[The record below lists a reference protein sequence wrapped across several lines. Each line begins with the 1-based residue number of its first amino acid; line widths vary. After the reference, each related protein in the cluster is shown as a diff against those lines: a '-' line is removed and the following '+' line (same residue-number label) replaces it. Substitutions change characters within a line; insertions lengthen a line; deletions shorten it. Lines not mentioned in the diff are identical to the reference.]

1 MKQFC
6 ILLAFCAV
14 VGAAAGEFYRLDL
27 NKLEP
32 GTVLVQTDAAGKM
45 RALRPTWGMWP
56 RTPDSVGAKVIER
69 DGAGN

>member
-32 GTVLVQTDAAGKM
+32 GTVLVQTDAAGRCVHSARPGACG
-45 RALRPTWGMWP
+45 RAR
-56 RTPDSVGAKVIER
+56 RIRSAR
-69 DGAGN
+69 R

>member
-32 GTVLVQTDAAGKM
+32 GTVLVQTDAAQHQ
-45 RALRPTWGMWP
+45 
-56 RTPDSVGAKVIER
+56 SVPS
-69 DGAGN
+69 